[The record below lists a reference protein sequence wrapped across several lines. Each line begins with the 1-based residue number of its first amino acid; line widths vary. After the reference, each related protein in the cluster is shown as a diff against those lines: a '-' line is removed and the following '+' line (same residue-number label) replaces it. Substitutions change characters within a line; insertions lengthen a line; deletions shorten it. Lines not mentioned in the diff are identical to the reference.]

1 MNKILFHIILVAF
14 CLLPK
19 ISFGDDGKCEGVCV
33 NGEKIQ
39 LYSYGK
45 KNKSEFKNGEINE
58 FGTPTYP
65 EGREYVGEFREG
77 VRYGNG
83 SITYPDGTQYKG
95 KWLNGKPHGQGRLSS
110 VGKFIYTGE
119 FANGVRHGQGTLL
132 IVDGITYV
140 GQWAND
146 LPNGNGSIT
155 YRVGTQYKGKWLNG
169 KPHGQGRLSSVGKF
183 IYTGEFANGVR
194 HGQGTLLIVDG
205 ITYVGQ
211 WANDLPNGQG
221 LQTQLNGMQISGEF
235 KNGLMYGSGMIVMPD
250 GNELKIKWDNA
261 LPIQKEGDWPGTEVK
276 SYEDEIEWYMISTLG
291 KTQKLHNQEPQ
302 QSASHM
308 EDSLQDLISKESAP
322 SRELYQSAVTPEK
335 VSPQASKVDKVI
347 VKDKVRTEA
356 IIESQLTEAEKI
368 KSEAIT
374 PVEKEDETEPK
385 VKLPQ
390 NLETIKAEE
399 YATIAVGANIR
410 SDASLTSEVLRTVPP
425 GYPVAV
431 LERQADWLLVEDYRG
446 RKGWVY
452 GSLVKE
458 PRTVIIKVF
467 KGNLRSGPSL
477 KDDIIV
483 QLDHGTLMS
492 VLERSGEWL
501 KVRDLEE
508 LTGWLHLQVIWP
520 ATEMNE

>member
-1 MNKILFHIILVAF
+1 MNKILFHIIFVAF
-14 CLLPK
+14 CLLPT
-19 ISFGDDGKCEGVCV
+19 ISFGDDGKCEGICA
-33 NGEKIQ
+33 NGEKIK

-45 KNKSEFKNGEINE
+45 KYGSELKNGEINE
-58 FGTPTYP
+58 FGTPTNP
-65 EGREYVGEFREG
+65 EGGKYVGEFREG

-83 SITYPDGTQYKG
+83 SMTYPDGTRYTG
-95 KWLNGKPHGQGRLSS
+95 KWLNGKPHGQGILIS

-119 FANGVRHGQGTLL
+119 FANGVRHGQGTLE
-132 IVDGITYV
+132 IIRGITYV
-140 GQWAND
+140 GQWEND
-146 LPNGNGSIT
+146 LP
-155 YRVGTQYKGKWLNG
+155 K
-169 KPHGQGRLSSVGKF
+169 GQGV
-183 IYTGEFANGVR
+183 
-194 HGQGTLLIVDG
+194 LIQAD
-205 ITYVGQ
+205 
-211 WANDLPNGQG
+211 
-221 LQTQLNGMQISGEF
+221 GMQISGEF
-235 KNGLMYGSGMIVMPD
+235 KSGLMYGSGMIVMPD

-261 LPIQKEGDWPGTEVK
+261 LLIQKEGDWTGTEVK
-276 SYEDEIEWYMISTLG
+276 SHEDEIDWYMISTLEE
-291 KTQKLHNQEPQ
+291 TQKLHNQEPQ
-302 QSASHM
+302 QSASQM
-308 EDSLQDLISKESAP
+308 EVSLQDLIAEENTP
-322 SRELYQSAVTPEK
+322 SQEFYQSAVTSEK
-335 VSPQASKVDKVI
+335 VSPQTSKVDEVI

-374 PVEKEDETEPK
+374 PVEKEVETEPK

-431 LERQADWLLVEDYRG
+431 VERQAEWLLVEDYRG
-446 RKGWVY
+446 RKGLVFA
-452 GSLVKE
+452 SLATE
-458 PRTVIIKVF
+458 LGTVIIKVF

>member
-65 EGREYVGEFREG
+65 EGREYVGEFRED

-119 FANGVRHGQGTLL
+119 FANGVRHGQGTLE
-132 IVDGITYV
+132 II
-140 GQWAND
+140 
-146 LPNGNGSIT
+146 
-155 YRVGTQYKGKWLNG
+155 R
-169 KPHGQGRLSSVGKF
+169 
-183 IYTGEFANGVR
+183 
-194 HGQGTLLIVDG
+194 G

>member
-14 CLLPK
+14 FLLPT

-33 NGEKIQ
+33 DGEKIK
-39 LYSYGK
+39 LYSNAK
-45 KNKSEFKNGEINE
+45 KYESEFKNGEINE
-58 FGTPTYP
+58 LGTPTYP
-65 EGREYVGEFREG
+65 EGGKYEGEFREG
-77 VRYGNG
+77 VRHGNG
-83 SITYPDGTQYKG
+83 SMTYPDGAQYRG
-95 KWLNGKPHGQGRLSS
+95 KWLNGKLHGKGILFS
-110 VGKFIYTGE
+110 VGKFKYTGE
-119 FANGVRHGQGTLL
+119 FANGVRHGQGTLE
-132 IVDGITYV
+132 I
-140 GQWAND
+140 
-146 LPNGNGSIT
+146 
-155 YRVGTQYKGKWLNG
+155 
-169 KPHGQGRLSSVGKF
+169 
-183 IYTGEFANGVR
+183 IY
-194 HGQGTLLIVDG
+194 G

-221 LQTQLNGMQISGEF
+221 VLIQADGMQISGEF

-261 LPIQKEGDWPGTEVK
+261 LPIRKEGDWPGTEVK

-308 EDSLQDLISKESAP
+308 EVSLQDLIAEESTP
-322 SRELYQSAVTPEK
+322 SREFYQSAVTSEK
-335 VSPQASKVDKVI
+335 VSPQTSKVDEVI

-356 IIESQLTEAEKI
+356 IIESHLTEAEKI

-374 PVEKEDETEPK
+374 LVEKEDETEPK

-431 LERQADWLLVEDYRG
+431 LERQADWLLVSDFWG

-452 GSLVKE
+452 ASLVTE
-458 PRTVIIKVF
+458 TRTVIIKVF

-477 KDDIIV
+477 EDDIIV
-483 QLDHGTLMS
+483 QLDHGTIMS
-492 VLERSGEWL
+492 VLERNGEWL
-501 KVRDLEE
+501 KVSDFEE
-508 LTGWLHLQVIWP
+508 LTGWLHLKVIWP
-520 ATEMNE
+520 SAEMNE

>member
-1 MNKILFHIILVAF
+1 MLSQNLYDKTKDVGKTYSFVWRKYMNKILFHIILVAF
-14 CLLPK
+14 FLLPT

-33 NGEKIQ
+33 DGEKIK
-39 LYSYGK
+39 LYSNAK
-45 KNKSEFKNGEINE
+45 KYESEFKNGEINE
-58 FGTPTYP
+58 LGTPTYP
-65 EGREYVGEFREG
+65 EGGKYEGEFREG
-77 VRYGNG
+77 VRHGNG
-83 SITYPDGTQYKG
+83 SMTYPDGAQYRG
-95 KWLNGKPHGQGRLSS
+95 KWLNGKLHGKGILFS
-110 VGKFIYTGE
+110 VGKFKYTGE
-119 FANGVRHGQGTLL
+119 FANGVRHGQGTLE
-132 IVDGITYV
+132 I
-140 GQWAND
+140 
-146 LPNGNGSIT
+146 
-155 YRVGTQYKGKWLNG
+155 
-169 KPHGQGRLSSVGKF
+169 
-183 IYTGEFANGVR
+183 IY
-194 HGQGTLLIVDG
+194 G

-221 LQTQLNGMQISGEF
+221 VLIQADGMQISGEF
-235 KNGLMYGSGMIVMPD
+235 KNGLMYGSGMIVMPE

-261 LPIQKEGDWPGTEVK
+261 LLIQKEGDWLGTEVK
-276 SYEDEIEWYMISTLG
+276 SHEDEIDWYMISTLG

-308 EDSLQDLISKESAP
+308 EVSLQDLIAEESTP
-322 SRELYQSAVTPEK
+322 SREFYQSAVTSEK
-335 VSPQASKVDKVI
+335 VSPQTSKVDEVI

-374 PVEKEDETEPK
+374 LVEKEDETEPK

-431 LERQADWLLVEDYRG
+431 LERQADWLLVSDFWG

-452 GSLVKE
+452 ASLVTE
-458 PRTVIIKVF
+458 TRTVIIKVF

-477 KDDIIV
+477 EDDIIV
-483 QLDHGTLMS
+483 QLDHGTIMS
-492 VLERSGEWL
+492 VLERNGEWL
-501 KVRDLEE
+501 KVSDLEE
-508 LTGWLHLQVIWP
+508 LTGWLHFTVIWP
-520 ATEMNE
+520 SVEMNE